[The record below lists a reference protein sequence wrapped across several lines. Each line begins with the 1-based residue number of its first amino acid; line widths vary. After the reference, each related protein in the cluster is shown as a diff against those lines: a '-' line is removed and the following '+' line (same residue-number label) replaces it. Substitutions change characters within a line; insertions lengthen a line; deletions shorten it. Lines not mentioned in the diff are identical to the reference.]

1 ADTKRK
7 RGTSHPRREGPD
19 GAAIGRRSPFLLVQL
34 TQFILIFARYLRIAG
49 KSTVKKKK
57 QLRVFRTTA

>member
-1 ADTKRK
+1 
-7 RGTSHPRREGPD
+7 
-19 GAAIGRRSPFLLVQL
+19 VQL